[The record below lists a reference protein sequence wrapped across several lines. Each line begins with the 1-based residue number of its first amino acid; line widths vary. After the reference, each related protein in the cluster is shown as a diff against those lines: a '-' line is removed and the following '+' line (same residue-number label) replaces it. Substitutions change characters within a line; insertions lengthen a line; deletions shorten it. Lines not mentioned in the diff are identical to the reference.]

1 MSQSEEGLR
10 LQQEQQGLIQSIAV
24 NEKLL
29 TDMLLNV
36 HDFPTESPDVLESVS
51 ADIVE
56 ILELI
61 SKAAAHGTTFIWPTN
76 YDGYSTGLDM
86 AVNPPTQNFTKASEE
101 EISLTTQITNLMEE
115 IQQLNRVTDVRAW
128 AAATAVDDDTK
139 QALRQVS
146 QVFVERERGLQDLKV
161 ELFNLQNKTNV

>member
-86 AVNPPTQNFTKASEE
+86 ALTHQNFTKASEE

-128 AAATAVDDDTK
+128 AAATAIDDDTK